1 MATDPDNTTAS
12 PLRAIAT
19 TRLVDDVVSQLRRFI
34 IENGLTV
41 GDRLPPERALAD
53 QLGTSR
59 ATVAQAVRIL
69 AVMGLVEI
77 RHGSGVFVRQDP
89 ATLLGTTFDLML
101 EMEPASVGELADF
114 RYWIEKSML
123 DGDTVPPVD
132 TERLI
137 ADFETLASSGS
148 RLETWIEADADFH
161 VTLVAA
167 TRNRYLH
174 STYEMAHR
182 KILSVSYADWI
193 NRGATPSWLRGEGWK
208 SQLDLHER
216 ILDAAVAG
224 DHERLVAAL
233 GDHQTL
239 LVEHLARAVDLT
251 P

>member
-1 MATDPDNTTAS
+1 MATDPDNTTS
-12 PLRAIAT
+12 PLRAIAS
-19 TRLVDDVVSQLRRFI
+19 TRLVDDVVIQLRRFI
-34 IENGLTV
+34 IENALPAGE
-41 GDRLPPERALAD
+41 RLPPERSLAD

-77 RHGSGVFVRQDP
+77 RHGSGVYARQDP
-89 ATLLGTTFDLML
+89 ASLFGTTFDLML
-101 EMEPASVGELADF
+101 EIEPASVGELADF
-114 RYWIEKSML
+114 RYWIEKSL
-123 DGDTVPPVD
+123 LAEAKVPSIDTG
-132 TERLI
+132 RLL
-137 ADFETLASSGS
+137 ADFETLSSSGN

-182 KILSVSYADWI
+182 KILSVSYAEWI
-193 NRGATPSWLRGEGWK
+193 KRGVTPSWLRGEGWE
-208 SQLDLHER
+208 SQLALHKR

-224 DHERLVAAL
+224 DFERLVAAMEA
-233 GDHQTL
+233 HQTL